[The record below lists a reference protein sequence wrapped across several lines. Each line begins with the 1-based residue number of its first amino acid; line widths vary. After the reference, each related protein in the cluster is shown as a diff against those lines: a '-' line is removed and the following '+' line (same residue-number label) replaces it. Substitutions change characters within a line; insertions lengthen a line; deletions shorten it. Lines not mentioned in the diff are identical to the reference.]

1 MTRFWKVSRPIVAVL
16 LTALLLGNASAF
28 AADDEEEIDIA
39 GQYSCFGGG
48 LGGGAYTGKVVII
61 KTGETYRVQWK
72 LASGEAHVGVAIR
85 EGDILSVCYMGKQ
98 AAGVVSYKIDK
109 DKHGPR
115 LVGRWASLGDKKTQS
130 ETLTRGPVPS
140 PAKQQTPSFTSIEAG
155 LLELPA
161 S

>member
-1 MTRFWKVSRPIVAVL
+1 MNHSWKLSAQIVTAL
-16 LTALLLGNASAF
+16 LTAMLLVGSST
-28 AADDEEEIDIA
+28 AAEKEEIDIA

-48 LGGGAYTGKVVII
+48 LGGGVYTGKVVII
-61 KTGETYRVQWK
+61 KTGETYQVQWK
-72 LASGEAHVGVAIR
+72 LASGENHVGVAIR
-85 EGDILSVCYMGKQ
+85 EGNLLSVCYVGKQ

-140 PAKQQTPSFTSIEAG
+140 PGKQRAPSFTSTDAG
-155 LLELPA
+155 HLNYPPRDV
-161 S
+161 